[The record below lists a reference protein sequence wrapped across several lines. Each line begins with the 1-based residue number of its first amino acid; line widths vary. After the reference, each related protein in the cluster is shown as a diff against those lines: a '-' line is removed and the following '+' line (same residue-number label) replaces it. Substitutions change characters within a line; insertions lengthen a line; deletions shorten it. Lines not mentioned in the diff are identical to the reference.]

1 MKRILVLGAGAM
13 GSAFTVPCVDNNNDV
28 VLVGTHLEDET
39 IEIIKKEENFHKILN
54 CKLPKNLRVEKF
66 EKFQDEIKKKPDLIV
81 IGVSSK
87 GIEWSGKEIS
97 KNINSSSSILLLTKG
112 LTVINNKFET
122 LVEKFKFILKNNGI
136 DDVKVSAVGGPC
148 LASGLANRIKS
159 SVVLANE
166 KIEIVKSI
174 RDIISTNYYAVEC
187 SNDLV
192 GVETCAAIKNIYS
205 MIIGASE
212 GLSSSNVD
220 REIKSKYFLNT
231 AASLMYRAISEM
243 SYFTKTLK
251 GKEETVYGLAGLGDL
266 YVSSA
271 GGRNS
276 KIGKFI
282 GHGMSF
288 NEAKNQKMKNIT
300 IEGADL
306 AFEIGAKVKK
316 DFDIQQLPLM
326 ISMINTIC
334 DNKKLNIEWDN
345 FKENK
350 NE

>member
-1 MKRILVLGAGAM
+1 MKRILVFGAGAM

-28 VLVGTHLEDET
+28 VLVGTHLEDAT

-81 IGVSSK
+81 IGVNSK
-87 GIEWSGKEIS
+87 GIELAGKEIS
-97 KNINSSSSILLLTKG
+97 KNFNSSSSILLLTKG

-159 SVVLANE
+159 SVVLTNE

-212 GLSSSNVD
+212 GLSSSNVNKD
-220 REIKSKYFLNT
+220 TKSKYYLNT
-231 AASLMYRAISEM
+231 AASLMYKAISEM
-243 SYFTKTLK
+243 VYFTKSLK
-251 GKEETVYGLAGLGDL
+251 GREESVYGLSGLGDL

-276 KIGKFI
+276 KMGKYL
-282 GHGMSF
+282 GEGYDYKT
-288 NEAKNQKMKNIT
+288 AKEKFMKNET
-300 IEGADL
+300 IEGAEL
-306 AFEIGAKVKK
+306 ALEIGTKVLK
-316 DFDIQQLPLM
+316 DFDRKKIPLM
-326 ISMINTIC
+326 ISLIESIIE
-334 DNKKLNIEWDN
+334 NKKLEINW
-345 FKENK
+345 
-350 NE
+350 

>member
-1 MKRILVLGAGAM
+1 MKKVLVLGAGAM

-39 IEIIKKEENFHKILN
+39 IESIKQEENFHEGLN

-66 EKFQDEIKKKPDLIV
+66 INFQEEIKKNPDLIV
-81 IGVSSK
+81 IGVNSK
-87 GIEWSGKEIS
+87 GIEWAGKEIS
-97 KNINSSSSILLLTKG
+97 KNFNLSSSILLLTKG
-112 LTVINNKFET
+112 LTVINDKFET
-122 LVEKFKFILKNNGI
+122 LVEKFKMILKNNGVN
-136 DDVKVSAVGGPC
+136 DVKVSAVGGPC

-166 KIEIVKSI
+166 KTEIVKSI
-174 RDIISTNYYAVEC
+174 RDIISTDYYTVEC
-187 SNDLV
+187 SNDLR

-212 GLSSSNVD
+212 GLNSSKID
-220 REIKSKYFLNT
+220 KEIKNKYFLNT

-243 SYFTKTLK
+243 KYFTKQLK

-276 KIGKFI
+276 KMGKYL
-282 GHGMSF
+282 G
-288 NEAKNQKMKNIT
+288 EEYDYKTAKEKFMKNDT
-300 IEGADL
+300 IEGAEL
-306 AFEIGAKVKK
+306 VFEIGSKILK
-316 DFDIQQLPLM
+316 DFDKTKIPLM
-326 ISMINTIC
+326 TSLIKSII
-334 DNKKLNIEWDN
+334 DNKKLEINW
-345 FKENK
+345 
-350 NE
+350 